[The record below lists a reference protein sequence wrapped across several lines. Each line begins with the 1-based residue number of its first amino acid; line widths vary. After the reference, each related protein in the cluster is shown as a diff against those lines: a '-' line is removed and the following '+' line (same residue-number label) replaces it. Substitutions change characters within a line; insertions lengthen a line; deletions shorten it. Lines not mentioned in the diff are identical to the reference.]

1 MADNV
6 GYTPGTGA
14 SVAAD
19 EIGGNLHQRVKIGVG
34 EDGTAVDVSST
45 NPMPVIGTIIQDASA
60 SATPVLLVG
69 GKTPAGIAKSFE
81 TNGSGHLH
89 IADGGGSITVDG
101 PLTDAQLRATAVPVS
116 GNVGVT
122 GSVAVTGP
130 LTNAELRAASF
141 EVEDKGVWW
150 MLQRIF
156 ALLTS
161 PPGFDSSLKRHR
173 NTAIIESGTVTTVS
187 TVSTVTTVTTVSGL
201 TNIDGRNGAM
211 LINQTNLSAWADC
224 ARARIT

>member
-6 GYTPGTGA
+6 GYTPGVGA

-19 EIGGNLHQRVKIGVG
+19 DIGGNLHQRVKIGVG
-34 EDGTAVDVSST
+34 VDGVAVDVSST

-69 GKTPAGIAKSFE
+69 GKTAAGIAKALE
-81 TNGSGHLH
+81 TNASGHLN
-89 IADGGGSITVDG
+89 ISDGGGSITVDG
-101 PLTDAQLRATAVPVS
+101 PLTDAQ
-116 GNVGVT
+116 
-122 GSVAVTGP
+122 
-130 LTNAELRAASF
+130 LRAASF

-161 PPGFDSSLKRHR
+161 PPGFDSSLKRQR
-173 NTAIIESGTVTTVS
+173 NTAIIESGTVTAVT
-187 TVSTVTTVTTVSGL
+187 TVTTVTTVSGL

>member
-6 GYTPGTGA
+6 GYTAGTGT
-14 SVAAD
+14 SIAAD
-19 EIGGNLHQRVKIGVG
+19 DVGGNLHQRVKISVG
-34 EDGTAVDVSST
+34 EDGTAVDVSAT

-89 IADGGGSITVDG
+89 IADGGSSITVD
-101 PLTDAQLRATAVPVS
+101 
-116 GNVGVT
+116 
-122 GSVAVTGP
+122 GP

-141 EVEDKGVWW
+141 EVEDKNVWR

-156 ALLTS
+156 AMLTS
-161 PPGFDSSLKRHR
+161 PPGFDSSQKRHR
-173 NTAIIESGTVTTVS
+173 NTAVIESGTVTTVT
-187 TVSTVTTVTTVSGL
+187 TVSTVTTVTGL

-224 ARARIT
+224 VRARIT